1 MEYSIKQ
8 LAQLAGVSAR
18 TLRYYD
24 EIHLLKPLYVNEA
37 GYRFYGEEQLN
48 LLQQIL
54 FYRERGLPLQ
64 QIAAV
69 LYDGQFDILAALE
82 EHLLELKKRQ
92 QQTNQLIA
100 TVQKTIAAMKG
111 EYEMQDTEKFEAFK
125 QNLVQQ
131 HEEQYGA
138 ELRQNYGGEEVDASQ
153 RKILN
158 MTEGDY
164 ERFKNLAA
172 EIQRQLET
180 AVKTNQPSN
189 SEAARAIVML
199 HKEWL
204 GMTWKCYTAEAHQ
217 GVAQMYIADERFQ
230 QYYDRKVKG
239 CAAFLEQAVRYWTTQ
254 KL

>member
-24 EIHLLKPLYVNEA
+24 EIGLLKPLYVNEA
-37 GYRFYGEEQLN
+37 GYRFYGEMQLN

-82 EHLLELKKRQ
+82 DHLLELKKRQ

-100 TVQKTIAAMKG
+100 TVEKTIAAMKG
-111 EYEMQDTEKFEAFK
+111 ECEMQDEEKFAAFK

-131 HEEQYGA
+131 HEALYGA
-138 ELRQNYGGEEVDASQ
+138 ELRQNYGDDEVDASQ
-153 RKILN
+153 RKLLQ
-158 MTEGDY
+158 MTEADY
-164 ERFKNLAA
+164 ERFQNLGA
-172 EIQRQLET
+172 EIQRQLEA
-180 AVKTNQPSN
+180 AVRSGQPADG
-189 SEAARAIVML
+189 EAARSIVML

-204 GMTWKCYTAEAHQ
+204 GMTWKQYTAEAHRAL
-217 GVAQMYIADERFQ
+217 AQTYIADERFQ
-230 QYYDRKVKG
+230 QYYDRNQAG
-239 CAAFLEQAVRYWTTQ
+239 CASFLEQAIRDWTVQ
-254 KL
+254 EQ